1 MPVHRFPVVPHFNTT
16 YFSIN
21 FIAGLEGAGKC
32 RVFANHDRDA
42 LPLWEFA
49 TVIQLHTVVVG
60 EYVLRMVR

>member
-1 MPVHRFPVVPHFNTT
+1 MPVHLNL
-16 YFSIN
+16 
-21 FIAGLEGAGKC
+21 IASLEGASKC

-49 TVIQLHTVVVG
+49 AVILHTVVVG